1 MEEGLF
7 LKKQRLEQPGGSRV
21 GYERRCLTKL
31 IYFSSLRSLLMR
43 AILILFYFLLGIA
56 AEVSAADS
64 GTNVVRELTLE
75 ECVQLA
81 LEHNLDIRIQKYN
94 PQIDRFNLEGVYGDY
109 DPQLQLE
116 ARRSFNSS
124 EGSRNAATFN
134 APANETDGN
143 LFSAGL
149 TGLVPTGLTY
159 DLGGSLTRND
169 SSVFRIGRSGFGSN
183 VVSKEYRTSPGI
195 NLRQPLL
202 KNFWIDSTRYN
213 IQIAKRNLKI
223 SETALT
229 LQIMRT
235 ITSVEEAYYDLILAR
250 EKVKVQEKALQLSQ
264 KLLAENKKRVEV
276 GALAPLDEKQ
286 AESEL
291 AKSRADLLTVLQTLS
306 AQQNLLKN
314 LISDNFSAW
323 HDTTIAPAEKLEALP
338 QRFNLQES
346 WRIGLEERPELQR
359 LKLDLERR
367 DIRLKFLRNQLFPA
381 LDLIGSYGYNGLDE
395 FFGGVVEDIS
405 SRRNPFYSYGVVVTI
420 PLGNRRARGNYKVS
434 KAEKAQALVEY
445 KKQEQTILVEIED
458 AIAKVYNYYER
469 VGATKE
475 ARAYAELALE
485 AEQKKLENGKS
496 TSFQVLQLQRDLTAR
511 RSEEIQAY
519 TDYNKALAEVALKEG
534 TTLDRNRI
542 KLEIK

>member
-1 MEEGLF
+1 M
-7 LKKQRLEQPGGSRV
+7 RV
-21 GYERRCLTKL
+21 TL
-31 IYFSSLRSLLMR
+31 IF
-43 AILILFYFLLGIA
+43 FYFLLGIVVEA
-56 AEVSAADS
+56 GAADP
-64 GTNVVRELTLE
+64 GTNVVRDLTLE

-94 PQIDRFNLEGVYGDY
+94 PQIDRFNLEGIYGDY

-124 EGSRNAATFN
+124 EASRNAASFN

-169 SSVFRIGRSGFGSN
+169 SSVFRLGSN
-183 VVSKEYRTSPGI
+183 GVGRNVFSKEYRTSPGI

-213 IQIAKRNLKI
+213 IQVAKRNLKI

-229 LQIMRT
+229 LQIMQT

-250 EKVKVQEKALQLSQ
+250 EKVKVQEKALQLAQ

-314 LISDNFSAW
+314 LISDNFSSW
-323 HDTTIAPAEKLEALP
+323 HNTTIVPAEKLEALP

-395 FFGGVVEDIS
+395 FFGGVVDDVS
-405 SRRNPFYSYGVVVTI
+405 GRRNPFYSYGVIVTI
-420 PLGNRRARGNYKVS
+420 PLGNRRARSNYKVS

-458 AIAKVYNYYER
+458 AIAKVYNFYER
-469 VGATKE
+469 VGATRE
-475 ARAYAELALE
+475 ARTYAEFALE

-511 RSEEIQAY
+511 RSEEIQAF
-519 TDYNKALAEVALKEG
+519 TDYNKALAQVALKEG